1 MMESTSSGSTR
12 RTRGG
17 RRPGAGRPLAY
28 REPLLRKTVTLPTSY
43 VEQLV
48 VLGAGNLSDGIRLL
62 VENAYASNGTLWL
75 QPLSTDP

>member
-1 MMESTSSGSTR
+1 
-12 RTRGG
+12 
-17 RRPGAGRPLAY
+17 
-28 REPLLRKTVTLPTSY
+28 